1 MRRPGPRKR
10 HFPCDEK
17 KIRGQ
22 PDVRDTAFLQDADK
36 WAAEIKRD
44 GRQIR
49 LGIYNSIEE
58 AAQSYDRAALEFQ
71 GDRARLN
78 FPAMLEQYEKER
90 EVG

>member
-1 MRRPGPRKR
+1 MAGRFKKARLLAMRKW
-10 HFPCDEK
+10 
-17 KIRGQ
+17 RGL
-22 PDVRDTAFLQDADK
+22 PDTRDTVWSQDVDK
-36 WAAEIKRD
+36 WAAEIKKD

-90 EVG
+90 EVS